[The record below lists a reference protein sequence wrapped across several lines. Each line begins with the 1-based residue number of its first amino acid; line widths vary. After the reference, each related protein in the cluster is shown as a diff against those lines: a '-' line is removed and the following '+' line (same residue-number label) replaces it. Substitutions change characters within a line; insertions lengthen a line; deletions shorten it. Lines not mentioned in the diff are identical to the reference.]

1 MKKVLKIFII
11 VLAILC
17 TIVGIFILSGFSQY
31 KSATK
36 DDAIKKAF
44 SDIKSKESYITLEK
58 LPEDFL
64 NAVVSIED
72 NRYYKHS
79 AIDIKSIFR
88 AIIVN
93 INDREFTEGGSTI
106 TQQVAKNTF
115 FTQEKKLTRKVAEV
129 FTAFDIE
136 EAYSKKE
143 ILEIYVN
150 INYYGSGYY
159 GIYDACKGYL
169 NKEPKDMTLA
179 ECALL
184 AGIPNAPSV
193 YSPNKNKELSIKRQK
208 IVLKSMLENGYI
220 TKEDY
225 EDAMKEIDKKS
236 AQTIIIRKNI
246 GEMKDICLYFRD
258 IKEFVKKWSWI

>member
-1 MKKVLKIFII
+1 MKRILKIFII

-17 TIVGIFILSGFSQY
+17 MVTGIFILSGFSEY

-36 DDAIKKAF
+36 DDAIKKCF
-44 SDIKSKESYITLEK
+44 NEIKSKETYISLEE

-64 NAVVSIED
+64 DAVVSIED
-72 NRYYKHS
+72 NRFYNHS

-88 AIIVN
+88 AIVVN
-93 INDREFTEGGSTI
+93 IKDKNFTEGGSTI

-115 FTQEKKLTRKVAEV
+115 FTQEKKLTRKVAEI

-136 EAYSKKE
+136 ENYSKRD

-169 NKEPKDMTLA
+169 NKKPKEMTLA

-184 AGIPNAPSV
+184 AGIPNAPSA
-193 YSPNKNKELSIKRQK
+193 YSPNKNKELSIQRQK
-208 IVLKSMLENGYI
+208 IVLKSMLNNNHI
-220 TKEDY
+220 TKKEY
-225 EDAMKEIDKKS
+225 ESAMEEISKS
-236 AQTIIIRKNI
+236 EEK
-246 GEMKDICLYFRD
+246 
-258 IKEFVKKWSWI
+258 

>member
-1 MKKVLKIFII
+1 MKRILKIFII

-17 TIVGIFILSGFSQY
+17 MVTGIFILSGFSEY

-36 DDAIKKAF
+36 DDAIKKCF
-44 SDIKSKESYITLEK
+44 NEIKSKETYISLEE

-64 NAVVSIED
+64 DAVVSIED
-72 NRYYKHS
+72 NRFYNHS

-88 AIIVN
+88 AIVVN
-93 INDREFTEGGSTI
+93 IKDKNFTEGGSTI

-115 FTQEKKLTRKVAEV
+115 FTQEKKLTRKVAEI

-136 EAYSKKE
+136 ENYSKRD

-169 NKEPKDMTLA
+169 NKKPKEMTLA

-184 AGIPNAPSV
+184 AGIPNAPSA
-193 YSPNKNKELSIKRQK
+193 YSPNKNKELSKKRQAS
-208 IVLKSMLENGYI
+208 VLKAMVKYGYI
-220 TKEDY
+220 TEEEKQ
-225 EDAMKEIDKKS
+225 DAEK
-236 AQTIIIRKNI
+236 
-246 GEMKDICLYFRD
+246 
-258 IKEFVKKWSWI
+258 